1 MDEIETQ
8 NHPDAVCSMRDLP
21 CRVLGEVLIERDAL
35 REKLDD
41 CLESLRLIEKVTRP
55 DGDMADAAVNLL
67 IRSCRWK
74 TYDAHDGVHDVDAAL
89 SILLG
94 RMRLLGQDHGPDDW
108 PAVQMRDI
116 TALCDALAAVRE
128 GR

>member
-1 MDEIETQ
+1 
-8 NHPDAVCSMRDLP
+8 
-21 CRVLGEVLIERDAL
+21 
-35 REKLDD
+35 
-41 CLESLRLIEKVTRP
+41 
-55 DGDMADAAVNLL
+55 MADG
-67 IRSCRWK
+67 IRQLSDPSLPWPSDEK
-74 TYDAHDGVHDVDAAL
+74 ILADLEGGGSDAAL

-94 RMRLLGQDHGPDDW
+94 RMRLLERDHGPDDW